1 MLKKQF
7 SAQIKYVC
15 VVCAGL
21 AHRCLG
27 CSRASVRCGSTT
39 MVHSVSTRTVI
50 CWTGRCFELQT
61 FAWTGRCF
69 CVVDIRLDWQVFVVH
84 VYTNSC
90 PHVFISRWSGWSWW
104 RFLSRCRWSDVR
116 CSSRCVQLIPT
127 ASPCSGTH
135 MLPHNY
141 GAFAAVFACS
151 SS

>member
-69 CVVDIRLDWQVFVVH
+69 CVVDIRLDWQVFNEEKETDQLLDCIVTYGQLFPLKNAGGDEVVPKLPGKFFMYFFYH
-84 VYTNSC
+84 A
-90 PHVFISRWSGWSWW
+90 FIIIDR
-104 RFLSRCRWSDVR
+104 
-116 CSSRCVQLIPT
+116 T
-127 ASPCSGTH
+127 
-135 MLPHNY
+135 
-141 GAFAAVFACS
+141 
-151 SS
+151 